1 MIHVIYKQAEVILT
15 APWNLS
21 HVDCEEVA
29 AGGWTNLL
37 EEEVPQLWG
46 VWLPSWNIKH
56 NIMCYCI
63 VIDCITQYFIVL
75 QDITWCCTVLYGV
88 PANCRGVHL
97 VIFYITHL
105 KVPPGPPPARPSPFL
120 DIWYFLR
127 PPLALKIE
135 FPHVGEFWSL
145 RAKFVENSHP

>member
-29 AGGWTNLL
+29 AGGVNKPVGGRGASALGCLVALL
-37 EEEVPQLWG
+37 
-46 VWLPSWNIKH
+46 KH
-56 NIMCYCI
+56 K
-63 VIDCITQYFIVL
+63 TQYYVL
-75 QDITWCCTVLYGV
+75 LYCDRLYYTVFHCIARYYMVLYGFV
-88 PANCRGVHL
+88 WRAGELPRSASSHFLYHTSKG
-97 VIFYITHL
+97 
-105 KVPPGPPPARPSPFL
+105 PPRPPPARPSPFL